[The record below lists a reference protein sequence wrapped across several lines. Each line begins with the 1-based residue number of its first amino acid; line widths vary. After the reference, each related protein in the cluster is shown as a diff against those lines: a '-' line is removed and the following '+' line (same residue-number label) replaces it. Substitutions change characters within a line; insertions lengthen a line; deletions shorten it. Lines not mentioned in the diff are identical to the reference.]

1 MFHRVSQ
8 LAQKR
13 RHLFDRTLLVCWGCV
28 LFLMSPVE
36 TSHAALGRWTTHVNS
51 SNLSWVH
58 FDGTDVWCASNGG
71 ALKFEPASER
81 FTKITRD
88 RPGTLVNNEVS
99 CVAVSD
105 GQLVWF
111 GTLGFGLNLLSQGQW
126 RLFTEGFDNLPSD
139 SILSLSSSGALLW
152 AGTTRGLGLFQGSSL
167 DATFDVA
174 TTGGGIP
181 GNAVN
186 GILAT
191 ADTVWCATDGGVGRG
206 VRSGGT
212 WTWQAMNNGLGNL
225 NVFCV
230 GRFGGRV
237 WTGTQDGMYEYDGTT
252 WVRRG
257 GSPSWLPEGLQ
268 EMGGRLYAA
277 GDSAV
282 FVWQAPVWL
291 KVTPASV
298 SALFRGLA
306 AEDAGRL
313 WCATSE
319 GLVSYDG
326 TDWRQ
331 FSPPGPKYNYVEDLS
346 VAQDGKVW
354 AATKSNV
361 AALRFDGMEWKVYDY
376 STTGGAFQFA
386 WLFSV
391 FASSSGTV
399 WFGHC
404 CCSECRVDKL
414 DYVDDTEVWSSHP
427 FVSSR
432 DITEDGS
439 GVVWFSSDGHG
450 IYAFDPSNS
459 SERNITAAVG
469 KLSSSS
475 VEAIAPVDS
484 RRRWVGHMLAGA
496 DLWDDGGTIDE
507 SDDVW
512 KHFST
517 DQGLLSLS
525 VTSAVIIGN
534 KAYIGTQRGVTVFQD
549 TLWFR
554 NYGAADLA
562 PVSAT
567 VNDLA
572 VDPTGNVWA
581 ATAGGVARIAPS
593 GEIDTTLTYSSSGLV
608 DNEVRCVA
616 VDRTR
621 GEVWF
626 GTPKGMSVLEAWN
639 PYEGKSLADAHVYP
653 NPFRP
658 RSGHQDIR
666 LDGLQSPVT
675 VSVYDLTG
683 RLLVN
688 LGTVGNRDRVWDG
701 TDANGNAVPT
711 GVYLL
716 KIETGNASSLKKVA
730 LIR

>member
-1 MFHRVSQ
+1 
-8 LAQKR
+8 
-13 RHLFDRTLLVCWGCV
+13 
-28 LFLMSPVE
+28 
-36 TSHAALGRWTTHVNS
+36 
-51 SNLSWVH
+51 
-58 FDGTDVWCASNGG
+58 
-71 ALKFEPASER
+71 
-81 FTKITRD
+81 
-88 RPGTLVNNEVS
+88 
-99 CVAVSD
+99 
-105 GQLVWF
+105 
-111 GTLGFGLNLLSQGQW
+111 
-126 RLFTEGFDNLPSD
+126 
-139 SILSLSSSGALLW
+139 
-152 AGTTRGLGLFQGSSL
+152 
-167 DATFDVA
+167 
-174 TTGGGIP
+174 
-181 GNAVN
+181 
-186 GILAT
+186 
-191 ADTVWCATDGGVGRG
+191 
-206 VRSGGT
+206 
-212 WTWQAMNNGLGNL
+212 
-225 NVFCV
+225 
-230 GRFGGRV
+230 
-237 WTGTQDGMYEYDGTT
+237 
-252 WVRRG
+252 
-257 GSPSWLPEGLQ
+257 
-268 EMGGRLYAA
+268 
-277 GDSAV
+277 
-282 FVWQAPVWL
+282 
-291 KVTPASV
+291 
-298 SALFRGLA
+298 
-306 AEDAGRL
+306 
-313 WCATSE
+313 
-319 GLVSYDG
+319 
-326 TDWRQ
+326 
-331 FSPPGPKYNYVEDLS
+331 
-346 VAQDGKVW
+346 
-354 AATKSNV
+354 
-361 AALRFDGMEWKVYDY
+361 MEWKVYDY

-475 VEAIAPVDS
+475 VEAVAPVDS
-484 RRRWVGHMLAGA
+484 GRRWVGHMLAGA